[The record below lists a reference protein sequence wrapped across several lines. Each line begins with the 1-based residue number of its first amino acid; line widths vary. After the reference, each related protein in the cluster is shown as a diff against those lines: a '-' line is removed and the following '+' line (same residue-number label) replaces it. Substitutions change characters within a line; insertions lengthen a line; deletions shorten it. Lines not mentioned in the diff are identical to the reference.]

1 MATNP
6 TGCPAGDDP
15 CPVVP
20 SHGGG
25 WHLKKELQLGHII
38 TTLSVAVSVIW
49 YVGKMEQRIAL
60 VEQQM
65 HAQREMAVA
74 GDKANFDAVIGL
86 RAHLDRIDAKL
97 DRLVERKQ

>member
-6 TGCPAGDDP
+6 PGCPAGDDP
-15 CPVVP
+15 CPVSP
-20 SHGGG
+20 NAGGG
-25 WHLKKELQLGHII
+25 WHLKKELQLGHIV

-65 HAQREMAVA
+65 VAQREMMLAA
-74 GDKANFDAVIGL
+74 DKTTVDAVVAL

-97 DRLVERKQ
+97 DRLVERRQ